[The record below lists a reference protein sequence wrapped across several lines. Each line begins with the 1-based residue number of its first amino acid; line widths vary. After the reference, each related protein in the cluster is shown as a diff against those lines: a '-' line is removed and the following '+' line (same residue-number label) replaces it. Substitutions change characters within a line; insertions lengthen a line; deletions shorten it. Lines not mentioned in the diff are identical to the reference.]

1 LRLGQYYIT
10 NQIHGGKKMN
20 KEEFGE
26 MMKDFFAKLGKRNL
40 IIICSVLLVGAIAVA
55 GWALIPADN
64 GGDIPSGGDG
74 GAEDTLGVGAQNE
87 DDSYFAASQLSRQ
100 KARDEAMEVLQ
111 SVVEDENSNEEAKAT
126 ALADI
131 ARMAEDMEA
140 EANVETLVMS
150 KGFAQCVA
158 VISENGISVVVDVP
172 DTVLTAAQI
181 AQINAIVYE
190 QTGITPDKTV
200 IIEK

>member
-1 LRLGQYYIT
+1 
-10 NQIHGGKKMN
+10 MN

-64 GGDIPSGGDG
+64 GGDLPSGGDC
-74 GAEDTLGVGAQNE
+74 GAEDTLGVGANNE
-87 DDSYFAASQLSRQ
+87 NDSYFAASQLSRQ

-140 EANVETLVMS
+140 EANVETLIMS

-158 VISENGISVVVDVP
+158 VISESGISVVVDVP
-172 DTVLTAAQI
+172 DTALTAAQV

>member
-1 LRLGQYYIT
+1 
-10 NQIHGGKKMN
+10 MN

-26 MMKDFFAKLGKRNL
+26 KMREFFERLGRRNL
-40 IIICSVLLVGAIAVA
+40 IIICSVLLVGVIAAV
-55 GWALIPADN
+55 GWALVPADN
-64 GGDIPSGGDG
+64 ADDLPSDAD
-74 GAEDTLGVGAQNE
+74 GAETADVGAENE
-87 DDSYFAASQLSRQ
+87 EDGYFVASQLSRQ

-111 SVVEDENSNEEAKAT
+111 SVIEDENSNEEVKAT

-131 ARMAEDMEA
+131 AKMAEDMEA
-140 EANVETLVMS
+140 EANVETLIMS

-158 VISENGISVVVDVP
+158 VISENGISVVVDVA
-172 DTVLTAAQI
+172 DTALTPAQI
-181 AQINAIVYE
+181 AQINTIVYE